1 MYISLLSLHDY
12 DMKPPSFSF
21 NEGRER
27 QDKDFLFLFLNFDT
41 VEESTPEEF
50 PTIKKIV

>member
-1 MYISLLSLHDY
+1 MKLS
-12 DMKPPSFSF
+12 SFSF

-41 VEESTPEEF
+41 VAESTPEEF
-50 PTIKKIV
+50 PNIKEIVLYKMEH

>member
-1 MYISLLSLHDY
+1 
-12 DMKPPSFSF
+12 MKNRYFEEQIHWVPL

-41 VEESTPEEF
+41 VAESTPEEF
-50 PTIKKIV
+50 PNIKEIV